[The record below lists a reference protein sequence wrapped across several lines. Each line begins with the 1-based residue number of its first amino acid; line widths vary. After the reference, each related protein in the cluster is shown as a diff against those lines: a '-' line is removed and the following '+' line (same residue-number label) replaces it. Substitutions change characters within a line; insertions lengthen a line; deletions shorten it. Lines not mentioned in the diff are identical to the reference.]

1 MLRTIAL
8 GGLIVVLMVAGV
20 LGYAF
25 LRPTAAP
32 SGEIEAIPL
41 VSDAAGEAGTTAAST
56 SASTAAAS
64 TTAAPSA
71 AASVTTE
78 SSASAS
84 TDTAAAAATDT
95 AAAATTDTAVTTTAA
110 EAVLMQIVQEQSE
123 ARFVIDEVLNNAPFT
138 VVGTTNQVAGEI
150 AVDAQNPS
158 ATQVGVIQVNA
169 RTLATD
175 SQFRDR
181 AIKNRILSTDTY
193 EFVTFTPK
201 QLVGL
206 PASGTVGETYTFQI
220 VGDLTIRDITREA
233 TFDVTVTPTS
243 DTSLEGTAQT
253 TIRYAD
259 YGITIPQ
266 VRQVASVSDEVRLE
280 VEFVATAA

>member
-1 MLRTIAL
+1 
-8 GGLIVVLMVAGV
+8 
-20 LGYAF
+20 
-25 LRPTAAP
+25 
-32 SGEIEAIPL
+32 
-41 VSDAAGEAGTTAAST
+41 
-56 SASTAAAS
+56 
-64 TTAAPSA
+64 
-71 AASVTTE
+71 
-78 SSASAS
+78 
-84 TDTAAAAATDT
+84 
-95 AAAATTDTAVTTTAA
+95 
-110 EAVLMQIVQEQSE
+110 MQIVQEQSE

-181 AIKNRILSTDTY
+181 AIKNRILSTDMY

-280 VEFVATAA
+280 IDFVATAA